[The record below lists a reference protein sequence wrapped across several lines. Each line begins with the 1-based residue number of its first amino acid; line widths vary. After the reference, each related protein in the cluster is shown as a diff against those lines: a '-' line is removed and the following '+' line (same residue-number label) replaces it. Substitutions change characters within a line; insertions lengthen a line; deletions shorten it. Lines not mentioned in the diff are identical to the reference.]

1 MLKLSAAIAA
11 VTLCIGVPITT
22 VRASAAPAAPKRI
35 KVAESVQSK
44 KAIRQIPPK
53 YPKRALMNEQQGFIA
68 FDAVI
73 GTNGHVLSL
82 RPQRKSYNAD
92 LVRGARGAVM
102 LWLYEP
108 TLLNGKPVEVET
120 TITVPFKLD

>member
-1 MLKLSAAIAA
+1 MPKLSAAIAA

-22 VRASAAPAAPKRI
+22 VRAYAAPAAPQRI
-35 KVAESVQSK
+35 KVAADVQNK

-53 YPKRALMNEQQGFIA
+53 YPKRALMNEQQGFIV

-82 RPQRKSYNAD
+82 RPQSKSYNAD
-92 LVRGARGAVM
+92 LLQAAGGAVM
-102 LWLYEP
+102 QWLYQP